1 MEVLNPFMEVK
12 TRRSEVICLE
22 ACSNLVAELEI
33 KLRHMNMLDHAIISR
48 CYGFQVLIKELSL
61 HKKHLY
67 CEVKT
72 DKAQ

>member
-1 MEVLNPFMEVK
+1 MEVLNPFMEGK

-33 KLRHMNMLDHAIISR
+33 KLRDMNMLDHAIISR